1 MQNNQSSRFYFFV
14 FLCVLT
20 FGLIGC
26 AQQTPQTQFQ
36 LDVTQKNEAAKIAEQ
51 KATEDAAW
59 EKELKEKMV
68 QWEKEDAERKKT
80 HYPFGTCGSF
90 FRNLKKGQAGWAGEL
105 RGFCTQDKAGQYWL
119 FNLDDYA
126 EGVKK
131 EKNQKKYQVLALYYH
146 NARELGQFESLPR
159 KCVKKENFLTLE
171 QIKEITK
178 KQLQKESYEKLLVAL
193 QKMEVS

>member
-1 MQNNQSSRFYFFV
+1 MQNNQSSRFYFFI
-14 FLCVLT
+14 FLCILA
-20 FGLIGC
+20 LSSIGC
-26 AQQTPQTQFQ
+26 AQQTPQTQ
-36 LDVTQKNEAAKIAEQ
+36 LDVTQKNEAAKTAEQ
-51 KATEDAAW
+51 KAAEEAQW
-59 EKELKEKMV
+59 GKEMKEKMV

-105 RGFCTQDKAGQYWL
+105 RGFCTQDKAGQYWI
-119 FNLDDYA
+119 FNLDNYA

-131 EKNQKKYQVLALYYH
+131 EKDQTKYQVLALYYH
-146 NARELGQFESLPR
+146 SARELGQFEGLPR
-159 KCVKKENFLTLE
+159 KCVKKENFLTLQ
-171 QIKEITK
+171 QIKELTK